1 MWLTLPPRPRRFYV
15 MDKTKL
21 LFCLQEQMIYDEDF
35 QRVDDIRW
43 HFLDMR
49 TDRRVVLSSGDEIR
63 RLKDVADTR
72 QIQIDM
78 ALDAINQLL
87 NSK

>member
-1 MWLTLPPRPRRFYV
+1 
-15 MDKTKL
+15 
-21 LFCLQEQMIYDEDF
+21 
-35 QRVDDIRW
+35 VDDIRW